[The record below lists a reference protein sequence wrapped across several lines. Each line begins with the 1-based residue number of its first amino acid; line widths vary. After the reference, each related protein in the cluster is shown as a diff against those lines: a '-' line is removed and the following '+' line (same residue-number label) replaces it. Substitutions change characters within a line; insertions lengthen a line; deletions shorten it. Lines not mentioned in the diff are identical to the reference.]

1 MYVYKPMKG
10 HNLMQAIARVN
21 RVFPE
26 KEGGLIVDYVGIAQ
40 ALKQAMQ
47 DYTNRDK
54 KQFGD
59 PDIQKTAKVKFQEKL
74 EICRD
79 LLHGFDYTGF
89 FDGSDPERAR
99 IIRGGLN
106 FLLAPDK
113 TDKQKDYIKESQL
126 LHNALTLCRSLI
138 TQHEKQEVALMD
150 AIRVLLQRFTQ
161 NHGPVT
167 KQDINERI
175 AALIEQSIQST
186 GVINLFETKREFS
199 LFDEGFLEELR
210 KMKEKNLA
218 VQLLEKLVK
227 ERIRQFERTNIVQS
241 QKFSELMN
249 QALSNYLK
257 GMLTNEEVIEE
268 LLKMAAEIK
277 KTEEEGNELG
287 LNVEE
292 KAFYDALTS
301 PEGIRDAYSNDEFIA
316 LTKELTEQLRKNRT
330 IDWNKKESA
339 RAKMRV
345 LVKRLLKKYKYP
357 PEGQEQALNTVMAQC
372 NKWADEEENL
382 LPSVSVSNEK
392 RKVVGRNKAV
402 EIQLKPTG
410 SMLDDVNNDDD
421 VRRLV
426 HNMMELYEG
435 TTIMNIVLECQREFQ
450 EKYFSMGTNDWRHLI
465 RDYVRE
471 VTERPELREDE
482 VFRFVMAG

>member
-1 MYVYKPMKG
+1 
-10 HNLMQAIARVN
+10 
-21 RVFPE
+21 
-26 KEGGLIVDYVGIAQ
+26 
-40 ALKQAMQ
+40 
-47 DYTNRDK
+47 
-54 KQFGD
+54 
-59 PDIQKTAKVKFQEKL
+59 
-74 EICRD
+74 
-79 LLHGFDYTGF
+79 
-89 FDGSDPERAR
+89 
-99 IIRGGLN
+99 
-106 FLLAPDK
+106 
-113 TDKQKDYIKESQL
+113 
-126 LHNALTLCRSLI
+126 
-138 TQHEKQEVALMD
+138 
-150 AIRVLLQRFTQ
+150 
-161 NHGPVT
+161 
-167 KQDINERI
+167 
-175 AALIEQSIQST
+175 
-186 GVINLFETKREFS
+186 
-199 LFDEGFLEELR
+199 
-210 KMKEKNLA
+210 MKEKNLA

-227 ERIRQFERTNIVQS
+227 ERIRQYERTNIVQS

-372 NKWADEEENL
+372 NKWADDEDNL
-382 LPSVSVSNEK
+382 LPSTSEPNVE
-392 RKVVGRNKAV
+392 RKVVGRKKAV
-402 EIQLKPTG
+402 EIQLKPIG
-410 SMLDDVNNDDD
+410 SVLDDVEKDDE

-450 EKYFSMGTNDWRHLI
+450 EKYFNMKGNDWRHLI
-465 RDYVRE
+465 RDYVRM
-471 VTERPELREDE
+471 VTERPELQETE
-482 VFRFVMAG
+482 VFRYVMAG

>member
-1 MYVYKPMKG
+1 MV
-10 HNLMQAIARVN
+10 L
-21 RVFPE
+21 
-26 KEGGLIVDYVGIAQ
+26 
-40 ALKQAMQ
+40 
-47 DYTNRDK
+47 
-54 KQFGD
+54 
-59 PDIQKTAKVKFQEKL
+59 
-74 EICRD
+74 RD

-89 FDGSDPERAR
+89 YDGSDAERAR
-99 IIRGGLN
+99 IIKGGVN

-113 TDKQKDYIKESQL
+113 AERLKDYIKESQL

-150 AIRVLLQRFTQ
+150 AVRVLLLRFTQ

-167 KQDINERI
+167 KQEINERI

-227 ERIRQFERTNIVQS
+227 EHIRQYERTNIVQS

-287 LNVEE
+287 LNIEE

-382 LPSVSVSNEK
+382 LTNSSVPNEK
-392 RKVVGRNKAV
+392 TKVVGRKKAI
-402 EIQLKPTG
+402 EATFIPPGTILN
-410 SMLDDVNNDDD
+410 DVNSDND
-421 VRRLV
+421 VRRLI
-426 HNMMELYEG
+426 HNMMGLDEG
-435 TTIMNIVLECQREFQ
+435 TTIMQIVVECQKEFQ
-450 EKYFSMGTNDWRHLI
+450 EKYFNMKGNDWRHLV

-471 VTERPELREDE
+471 VTEQPDLQENE
-482 VFRFVMAG
+482 VFRFSMAG

>member
-1 MYVYKPMKG
+1 MV
-10 HNLMQAIARVN
+10 L
-21 RVFPE
+21 
-26 KEGGLIVDYVGIAQ
+26 
-40 ALKQAMQ
+40 
-47 DYTNRDK
+47 
-54 KQFGD
+54 
-59 PDIQKTAKVKFQEKL
+59 
-74 EICRD
+74 RD

-89 FDGSDPERAR
+89 YDGSDAERAR
-99 IIRGGLN
+99 IIKGGVN

-113 TDKQKDYIKESQL
+113 AERLKDYIKESQL

-150 AIRVLLQRFTQ
+150 AVRVLLLRFTQ

-167 KQDINERI
+167 KQEINERI

-210 KMKEKNLA
+210 KM
-218 VQLLEKLVK
+218 
-227 ERIRQFERTNIVQS
+227 
-241 QKFSELMN
+241 
-249 QALSNYLK
+249 
-257 GMLTNEEVIEE
+257 
-268 LLKMAAEIK
+268 AAEIK

-287 LNVEE
+287 LNIEE

-382 LPSVSVSNEK
+382 LTNSSVSNEK
-392 RKVVGRNKAV
+392 TKVVGRKKAI
-402 EIQLKPTG
+402 EATFIPPGTILN
-410 SMLDDVNNDDD
+410 DVNSDND
-421 VRRLV
+421 VRRLI
-426 HNMMELYEG
+426 HNMMGLDEG
-435 TTIMNIVLECQREFQ
+435 TTIMQIVVECQKEFQ
-450 EKYFSMGTNDWRHLI
+450 EKYFNMKGNDWRHLV
-465 RDYVRE
+465 RDYVRA
-471 VTERPELREDE
+471 VTQQPELQETE
-482 VFRFVMAG
+482 MFRFSMAG

>member
-1 MYVYKPMKG
+1 
-10 HNLMQAIARVN
+10 
-21 RVFPE
+21 
-26 KEGGLIVDYVGIAQ
+26 
-40 ALKQAMQ
+40 
-47 DYTNRDK
+47 
-54 KQFGD
+54 
-59 PDIQKTAKVKFQEKL
+59 
-74 EICRD
+74 
-79 LLHGFDYTGF
+79 
-89 FDGSDPERAR
+89 
-99 IIRGGLN
+99 
-106 FLLAPDK
+106 
-113 TDKQKDYIKESQL
+113 
-126 LHNALTLCRSLI
+126 
-138 TQHEKQEVALMD
+138 MD
-150 AIRVLLQRFTQ
+150 AVRVLLLRFTQ

-167 KQDINERI
+167 KQEINERI

-227 ERIRQFERTNIVQS
+227 ERIRQYERTNIVQS

-287 LNVEE
+287 LNIEE

-345 LVKRLLKKYKYP
+345 LVKRLLKKYHYP
-357 PEGQEQALNTVMAQC
+357 PEGQEEALRTVMAQC
-372 NKWADEEENL
+372 NKWAD
-382 LPSVSVSNEK
+382 
-392 RKVVGRNKAV
+392 
-402 EIQLKPTG
+402 
-410 SMLDDVNNDDD
+410 DDD
-421 VRRLV
+421 NFIERKIMSVIADRDISNLINNRLQI
-426 HNMMELYEG
+426 NPETSDASIQKE
-435 TTIMNIVLECQREFQ
+435 VLEVYGER
-450 EKYFSMGTNDWRHLI
+450 YPDMSLNDWRHIIEDYKPMI
-465 RDYVRE
+465 RKNIKDVDLE
-471 VTERPELREDE
+471 EDAKE
-482 VFRFVMAG
+482 IPFYYSKAAEDLEKPKDD